1 MRTGPTITERGAAT
15 GRSVDEALRRSADE
29 TDSVLLHWLL
39 GDLVSPAADG
49 DRSAHP
55 LLEVTAAS
63 GSPIP
68 PTGTGVEW
76 IGWIV
81 RGRVELYRRIHGRR
95 VVFQVLGP
103 GDVLGG
109 TWSVFGRPSELA
121 ARALS
126 EVTLIGLDQHDL
138 MELVRTWPPS
148 ARALVAALT
157 HRLERMQQRVAE
169 LAPLDLT
176 ARVAGFLLDETSGQ
190 AGGVPLAQST
200 VAQLLGASRSR
211 VNRVLKA
218 FEEQGLVQ
226 LTYRRVQVMD
236 PGGLGRMVA

>member
-1 MRTGPTITERGAAT
+1 MRTAPTITERGAAT
-15 GRSVDEALRRSADE
+15 GRLVDEALRDSADD

-39 GDLVSPAADG
+39 GDVVTPGDG
-49 DRSAHP
+49 SERPAHP
-55 LLEVTAAS
+55 LLEVTEAA
-63 GSPIP
+63 GSPVP
-68 PTGTGVEW
+68 PAGTGVEW

-109 TWSVFGRPSELA
+109 TWSLFGRPSELA
-121 ARALS
+121 ARALT
-126 EVTLIGLDQHDL
+126 EVTLLGLDQRDL

-157 HRLERMQQRVAE
+157 HRLERAQQRVAE

-190 AGGVPLAQST
+190 AGSVPLAQST
-200 VAQLLGASRSR
+200 MAQLLGASRSR

-218 FEEQGLVQ
+218 FEEQGLVE
-226 LTYRRVQVMD
+226 LAYRRVQVVN
-236 PGGLGRMVA
+236 PGGLGRVVA

>member
-1 MRTGPTITERGAAT
+1 MRTASRVTQRAGAT
-15 GRSVDEALRRSADE
+15 GRTVDEVLLGAAD
-29 TDSVLLHWLL
+29 DSHSVLLHWLL
-39 GDLVSPAADG
+39 GDLVASVDG
-49 DRSAHP
+49 PERVAHP
-55 LLEVTAAS
+55 LVEVTVGA
-63 GSPIP
+63 GSPVP
-68 PTGTGVEW
+68 PSEPGLDW

-81 RGRVELYRRIHGRR
+81 GGRVELYRRIRGRR
-95 VVFQVLGP
+95 VVFQILGP

-109 TWSVFGRPSELA
+109 TWSLFGKPTELT
-121 ARALS
+121 ARALT
-126 EVTLIGLDQHDL
+126 EVTLIGIDQRDL

-176 ARVAGFLLDETSGQ
+176 ARVAGFLLDETSGE
-190 AGGVPLAQST
+190 AGGVPLAQAT

-211 VNRVLKA
+211 VNRVLRS

-226 LTYRRVQVMD
+226 LAYRRVLVMD
-236 PGGLGRMVA
+236 PGGLGRLVA

>member
-1 MRTGPTITERGAAT
+1 MRTGPAITERGAAT
-15 GRSVDEALRRSADE
+15 GRSVEEALRRSAD
-29 TDSVLLHWLL
+29 DAQSVLLHWLL
-39 GDLVSPAADG
+39 GDLVAPGDDSDRPAQ
-49 DRSAHP
+49 P
-55 LLEVTAAS
+55 LLEVTLAA
-63 GSPIP
+63 GSPVP
-68 PTGTGVEW
+68 PTDTGVEW

-81 RGRVELYRRIHGRR
+81 QGRVELYRRIHGRR

-109 TWSVFGRPSELA
+109 TWSLFGRPSELA
-121 ARALS
+121 ARALT
-126 EVTLIGLDQHDL
+126 EVTLIGLDQRDL

-169 LAPLDLT
+169 LAPIDLT

-211 VNRVLKA
+211 VNQVLKR
-218 FEEQGLVQ
+218 FEEQGLVR
-226 LTYRRVQVMD
+226 LAYRRVQVKD
-236 PGGLGRMVA
+236 PGGLGRVVA